1 MTIFESK
8 PVCSIH
14 KQSIEQIKDGFAK
27 WSCPKTGCKSKE
39 IGYSNKL
46 ISEIWMRFWDDEAG
60 LKDFQRSIGFYELL
74 FNTPSEVL
82 TNSIR
87 KHKDIELI
95 VEDIEMQ
102 QSELIKK
109 EKEKL
114 AKIQEQS
121 QNANL
126 NSDFIKSMLK
136 KSNICSSCGII
147 PAFDGSCG
155 C

>member
-1 MTIFESK
+1 VTVFESK

-14 KQSIEQIKDGFAK
+14 KQSIEQIKDGVAK
-27 WSCPKTGCKSKE
+27 WRCPKAECKSKE

-46 ISEIWMRFWDDEAG
+46 ISDIWMRFWDDEAG

-95 VEDIEMQ
+95 VEETEIQ
-102 QSELIKK
+102 QKELIKK
-109 EKEKL
+109 EKAKL
-114 AKIQEQS
+114 EEIEA
-121 QNANL
+121 QNQKANL
-126 NSDFIKSMLK
+126 NSDFIKSMIK
-136 KSNICSSCGII
+136 KNNTCSSCGIL
-147 PAFDGSCG
+147 PAFDGSCA

>member
-8 PVCSIH
+8 PVCSVH
-14 KQSIEQIKDGFAK
+14 KKSIEQIKEGVAS
-27 WSCPKTGCKSKE
+27 WSCSVKPCKGKE

-46 ISEIWMRFWDDEAG
+46 ISAIWMSFWGDGSD
-60 LKDFQRSIGFYELL
+60 LKNFQKSIGFYEML
-74 FNTPSEVL
+74 FSTPSEVL
-82 TNSIR
+82 VNSIR

-95 VEDIEMQ
+95 VEDIKIQ

-136 KSNICSSCGII
+136 KSNTCSSCGII

>member
-1 MTIFESK
+1 MTVFESK

-14 KQSIEQIKDGFAK
+14 HQSIEQIKHGIAQ
-27 WSCPKTGCKSKE
+27 WSCPKKGCKSKE

-46 ISEIWMRFWDDEAG
+46 ISEIWMSFWDDETEVQN
-60 LKDFQRSIGFYELL
+60 FQRSIGFYEML
-74 FNTPSEVL
+74 FSTPSEVL
-82 TNSIR
+82 INSIK

-95 VEDIEMQ
+95 VEDIKLQ
-102 QSELIKK
+102 QEELIKK
-109 EKEKL
+109 EKKKL
-114 AKIQEQS
+114 EEIQAKSQS
-121 QNANL
+121 ANL

-136 KSNICSSCGII
+136 KSNTCSSCGII

>member
-1 MTIFESK
+1 MTVFESK

-14 KQSIEQIKDGFAK
+14 KQSIEQIKDGFAN

-46 ISEIWMRFWDDEAG
+46 ISEIWMRFWDDGAG
-60 LKDFQRSIGFYELL
+60 LKDFQRSIGFYEIL

-87 KHKDIELI
+87 KHKEIELI
-95 VEDIEMQ
+95 VDEIELQ
-102 QSELIKK
+102 QKDLIKK
-109 EKEKL
+109 EKAKL
-114 AKIQEQS
+114 EEIEA
-121 QNANL
+121 QNQKANL
-126 NSDFIKSMLK
+126 NSDFIKSMIK
-136 KSNICSSCGII
+136 KNNTCSSCGIV
-147 PAFDGSCG
+147 PAFDGSCA

>member
-8 PVCSIH
+8 PVCSVH
-14 KQSIEQIKDGFAK
+14 KKSIEQIKDGVASWRCSVK
-27 WSCPKTGCKSKE
+27 PCKGKE

-46 ISEIWMRFWDDEAG
+46 ISEIWMSFWGDGSD
-60 LKDFQRSIGFYELL
+60 LKNFQKSIGFYEML
-74 FNTPSEVL
+74 FSTPSEVL
-82 TNSIR
+82 VNSIR

-95 VEDIEMQ
+95 VEDIKIQ

-136 KSNICSSCGII
+136 KSNTCSSCGII

>member
-1 MTIFESK
+1 MTVFESK

-14 KQSIEQIKDGFAK
+14 HQSIEQIKHGIAK
-27 WSCPKTGCKSKE
+27 WSCPKKGCKSKE

-46 ISEIWMRFWDDEAG
+46 ISEIWMGFWDDETEVQN
-60 LKDFQRSIGFYELL
+60 FQRSIGFYEMLYS
-74 FNTPSEVL
+74 TPSEVL
-82 TNSIR
+82 VNSIK

-95 VEDIEMQ
+95 VEDIKLQ
-102 QSELIKK
+102 QEELIKK

-114 AKIQEQS
+114 EEIQAKSQS
-121 QNANL
+121 ANL

-136 KSNICSSCGII
+136 KSNTCSSCGII

>member
-14 KQSIEQIKDGFAK
+14 KQSIEQIKDGVAR

-46 ISEIWMRFWDDEAG
+46 ISDIWMRFWDDEAR
-60 LKDFQRSIGFYELL
+60 LEDFQRSIGFYELL

-95 VEDIEMQ
+95 VEETEIQ
-102 QSELIKK
+102 QKELIKK
-109 EKEKL
+109 EKAKL
-114 AKIQEQS
+114 EEIEA
-121 QNANL
+121 QNQKANL
-126 NSDFIKSMLK
+126 NSDFIKSMIK
-136 KSNICSSCGII
+136 KNNTCSSCGIL
-147 PAFDGSCG
+147 PAFDGSCA

>member
-1 MTIFESK
+1 MTVFESK

-14 KQSIEQIKDGFAK
+14 KQSIEQIKHGIAQ

-46 ISEIWMRFWDDEAG
+46 ISEIWMRFWDDEFG

-82 TNSIR
+82 INSIS

-95 VEDIEMQ
+95 VEEIEIQ
-102 QSELIKK
+102 QKELMKK
-109 EKEKL
+109 EKAKL
-114 AKIQEQS
+114 EEIEA
-121 QNANL
+121 QNQKANL
-126 NSDFIKSMLK
+126 NSDFIKSMIK
-136 KSNICSSCGII
+136 KNNTCSSCGIL
-147 PAFDGSCG
+147 PAFDGSCA